1 MKRAIFPS
9 ETCLEIGCNKGLC
22 VFICTTVK
30 RVQTADL
37 CRGKEILLKNV
48 TKII

>member
-1 MKRAIFPS
+1 MIFPS

-37 CRGKEILLKNV
+37 CGNFVEKCYQDNLIM
-48 TKII
+48 I